1 VIWWAAARRRRSG
14 SPHAGAAAERIDMS
28 SAPSE
33 AESSAGA
40 GQQAGWYVYGILP
53 GDVELTEEIRG
64 IGDREVTLVRDGE
77 LAALVSEV
85 DLLGPL
91 GTTEDLQAHKEIL
104 DSVAVGAPVLPL
116 RFGAVV
122 TSQDAVV
129 SELLEPNR
137 DEFAAAL
144 GELEGRTEYVVKGQ
158 YAESAILEEI
168 LSQDSEAADLR
179 EQISGRDADAT
190 REERIRLGEIISS
203 AVAAKRDQDTQQ
215 LVSALGDLAV
225 ASLVRDPAD
234 ELEAVN
240 VAFLVEEDQAD
251 DLELRIDDLSAGWD
265 GRVELRVLG
274 PMAPYD
280 FVGSAREDR
289 G

>member
-1 VIWWAAARRRRSG
+1 
-14 SPHAGAAAERIDMS
+14 MS
-28 SAPSE
+28 SAPPQ
-33 AESSAGA
+33 AESSTGA
-40 GQQAGWYVYGILP
+40 GQQTGYYVYGILP
-53 GDVELTEEIRG
+53 GDVELTEEITG
-64 IGDREVTLVRDGE
+64 VGDREVTLVRDGE

-85 DLLGPL
+85 ELLGPL

-104 DSVAVGAPVLPL
+104 DAVAAGAPVLPL

-122 TSQDAVV
+122 ASEDAVV
-129 SELLEPNR
+129 SELLEPHR

-144 GELEGRTEYVVKGQ
+144 EELDGRTEYVVKGQ
-158 YAESAILEEI
+158 YVESAVLEEI
-168 LSQDSEAADLR
+168 LSEDSEAAGLR
-179 EQISGRDADAT
+179 EQIRGQEADAT
-190 REERIRLGEIISS
+190 REERIRLGEIINN

-215 LVSALGDLAV
+215 LLSALEDYAV
-225 ASLVRDPAD
+225 AGVVRDPTD

-240 VAFLVEEDQAD
+240 VAFLVEEDKAD
-251 DLELRIDDLSAGWD
+251 DLDEEVEGLGADWD

-280 FVGSAREDR
+280 FVGSAQEDQ

>member
-1 VIWWAAARRRRSG
+1 MA
-14 SPHAGAAAERIDMS
+14 

-33 AESSAGA
+33 TESSTGA
-40 GQQAGWYVYGILP
+40 GQQTGYYVYGILP

-64 IGDREVTLVRDGE
+64 IADSEVTLVRDGE

-85 DLLGPL
+85 ELLGPL
-91 GTTEDLQAHKEIL
+91 GTTEDLEAHKEIL
-104 DSVAVGAPVLPL
+104 DSVAAGAPVLPL

-122 TSQDAVV
+122 ASEDAVV
-129 SELLEPNR
+129 SELLEPHR

-144 GELEGRTEYVVKGQ
+144 EELEGRTEYVIKGQ
-158 YAESAILEEI
+158 YAESALLEEI
-168 LSQDSEAADLR
+168 LSEDSEAAQLR
-179 EQISGRDADAT
+179 EQIHGQDADAT
-190 REERIRLGEIISS
+190 REERIRLGEIISN
-203 AVAAKRDQDTQQ
+203 AVAAKREQDTEQ
-215 LVSALGDLAV
+215 LLSVMEEHVV
-225 ASLVRDPAD
+225 ASAVRDPTD

-240 VAFLVEEDQAD
+240 VAFLVEEDKAD
-251 DLELRIDDLSAGWD
+251 DLEQKVEDLEADWE

-280 FVGSAREDR
+280 FVGTAQEDQ